1 MAARKTGKRESA
13 GQSQSLQ
20 SAVAL
25 EARRLRTMLREVSQR
40 FAGDLESEIVEAL
53 EMVDEIADGPQKK
66 VELQTILD
74 DMRALEVKPRKG
86 RIRDLKRIDKLVRE
100 MTRRLEDLL

>member
-1 MAARKTGKRESA
+1 MAARKTGKRDDA
-13 GQSQSLQ
+13 GGAGSLQ

-25 EARRLRTMLREVSQR
+25 EGRRLRTMLREISQR

-53 EMVDEIADGPQKK
+53 EMVGEIADGPRKK
-66 VELQTILD
+66 AELQTILD
-74 DMRALEVKPRKG
+74 DMRALQVKPRKG
-86 RIRDLKRIDKLVRE
+86 RLRDLKRIDKLVRG